1 MNIFAIRLKEQR
13 TEKGYTLRYVAKQF
27 NVTIRSICRYESG
40 EREPS
45 IDMLKQFCDFYDVSA
60 DYLIGRA
67 DSY

>member
-1 MNIFAIRLKEQR
+1 MLATRLKEQR
-13 TEKGYTLRYVAKQF
+13 AEKGYTLRYVSEQL
-27 NVTIRSICRYESG
+27 NVTVRSICRYESG

-60 DYLIGRA
+60 DYLIGRT

>member
-1 MNIFAIRLKEQR
+1 MLHERIKEQR
-13 TEKGYTLRYVAKQF
+13 AEKGYTLKYVAEQL

-45 IDMLKQFCDFYDVSA
+45 IDMLRKLCDFYDVTA
-60 DYLIGRA
+60 DYLIGRT

>member
-1 MNIFAIRLKEQR
+1 MLSTRLKEQR
-13 TEKGYTLRYVAKQF
+13 TEKGYTLKYVAEQL

-45 IDMLKQFCDFYDVSA
+45 IDMLKRLCDFYDVSA
-60 DYLIGRA
+60 DYLIGRT

>member
-1 MNIFAIRLKEQR
+1 MLHERIKEQR
-13 TEKGYTLRYVAKQF
+13 IEKGYTLKYVAEQL

-45 IDMLKQFCDFYDVSA
+45 IDMLKKLCDFYDVSA
-60 DYLIGRA
+60 DYLIGLS

>member
-1 MNIFAIRLKEQR
+1 MLSQRIKEQR
-13 TEKGYTLRYVAKQF
+13 LEKGFTLKYVAEQL

-45 IDMLKQFCDFYDVSA
+45 IDMLKRICDFYDVSA
-60 DYLIGRA
+60 DYLIGRT

>member
-1 MNIFAIRLKEQR
+1 MLHERIKEQR
-13 TEKGYTLRYVAKQF
+13 IEKGYTLKYVAEQL

-45 IDMLKQFCDFYDVSA
+45 IDMLRKLCDFYDVTA
-60 DYLIGRA
+60 DYLIGRT

>member
-1 MNIFAIRLKEQR
+1 MLSSRLKEQR
-13 TEKGYTLRYVAKQF
+13 TEKGYTLKFVAEQL

-45 IDMLKQFCDFYDVSA
+45 IDMLRKLCDFYDVPA
-60 DYLIGRA
+60 DYLIGRT

>member
-1 MNIFAIRLKEQR
+1 MLHERLKEQR
-13 TEKGYTLRYVAKQF
+13 MEKGYTLKYVSEQL

-45 IDMLKQFCDFYDVSA
+45 IDMLKRLCDFYDVTA
-60 DYLIGRA
+60 DYLIGRT